1 VTSTPKDRLAEA
13 IFEYFDDDNGD
24 QLIKDLAELLAQ
36 DRDHH
41 LRKFR
46 ALSHAYEQLFGQ
58 SF

>member
-1 VTSTPKDRLAEA
+1 MTSTPKDRLSDA
-13 IFEYFDDDNGD
+13 IFDYFDNDNGD

-46 ALSHAYEQLFGQ
+46 AISNAYEQLFGQ
-58 SF
+58 QF

>member
-1 VTSTPKDRLAEA
+1 VTSTRKDRLADA
-13 IFEYFDDDNGD
+13 IFEYFENDNGE
-24 QLIKDLAELLAQ
+24 QLIKDLSELLAQ

-46 ALSHAYEQLFGQ
+46 AISNAYEQFFGQ

>member
-1 VTSTPKDRLAEA
+1 MTSTPKDRLAEA
-13 IFEYFDDDNGD
+13 ILEYFDDDNGD

-46 ALSHAYEQLFGQ
+46 SLSHAYEQLFGQ

>member
-1 VTSTPKDRLAEA
+1 MSTPTDRLSDA
-13 IFEYFDDDNGD
+13 IFEYFENDNGD

-46 ALSHAYEQLFGQ
+46 SLSHAYEQLFGQ

>member
-1 VTSTPKDRLAEA
+1 MSTPKDTLTDA
-13 IFEYFDDDNGD
+13 IFEYFDNDNGD
-24 QLIKDLAELLAQ
+24 QLVKDLAELLAK

-46 ALSHAYEQLFGQ
+46 TLSHAYEQLFGK

>member
-1 VTSTPKDRLAEA
+1 VTSTPRDRLADA
-13 IFEYFDDDNGD
+13 IFEYFENDDGD

>member
-1 VTSTPKDRLAEA
+1 MTSTPKDRLAEA

-46 ALSHAYEQLFGQ
+46 SLSHAYEQLFGQ

>member
-1 VTSTPKDRLAEA
+1 MSTPKDTLTDA
-13 IFEYFDDDNGD
+13 IFEYFDNENGD
-24 QLIKDLAELLAQ
+24 QLIKDLAELLAK

>member
-1 VTSTPKDRLAEA
+1 MSTPKDTLTDA
-13 IFEYFDDDNGD
+13 IFEYFDNDNGD
-24 QLIKDLAELLAQ
+24 QLIKDLAELLAK
-36 DRDHH
+36 DRGHH

>member
-1 VTSTPKDRLAEA
+1 MSTPKDVLSDA
-13 IFEYFDDDNGD
+13 IFNYFDNDNGD
-24 QLIKDLAELLAQ
+24 EFIKDLAELLAQ

-46 ALSHAYEQLFGQ
+46 AISHAYEQLFGQ

>member
-1 VTSTPKDRLAEA
+1 MSTPKDRLCDA
-13 IFEYFDDDNGD
+13 IFEYFEDDNGD
-24 QLIKDLAELLAQ
+24 QLIKDLADLLAK

-46 ALSHAYEQLFGQ
+46 AISHAYEQLFGQ

>member
-1 VTSTPKDRLAEA
+1 MTSTPKDRLSDA
-13 IFEYFDDDNGD
+13 IFEYFENDDGD

-46 ALSHAYEQLFGQ
+46 SLSHAYEQLFG
-58 SF
+58 

>member
-1 VTSTPKDRLAEA
+1 MTSTPKDRLAEA

-36 DRDHH
+36 DRNHH